1 MNEDEDCAQGD
12 IVVSSDTHRVETRY
26 MSVAEAAR
34 VLGLS
39 RMTMYRKIH
48 GGQVRAN
55 RVGRKLRVFRPD
67 IEKMSEPVYL
77 SAEEVD

>member
-1 MNEDEDCAQGD
+1 MKNEAVYE
-12 IVVSSDTHRVETRY
+12 VETRY

-48 GGQVRAN
+48 ANQVRAN
-55 RVGRKLRVFRPD
+55 RVGRKLRVFAPD
-67 IEKMSEPVYL
+67 IEKMSKPAYL
-77 SAEEVD
+77 SAEEMD